1 MDEKYLVIEIQ
12 KNEGVISNIT
22 TAYNT
27 LAEAQ
32 HQFYIIAAAAVISNV
47 ERHSVVLL
55 NQDGLLIERKTFTHL
70 VDTIEE

>member
-1 MDEKYLVIEIQ
+1 MDERYLVIEIQ

-32 HQFYIIAAAAVISNV
+32 HQFYIIAAAAVISSV
-47 ERHSVVLL
+47 EKHSVVLL
-55 NQDGLLIERKTFTHL
+55 DEDGILIERKMFVH
-70 VDTIEE
+70 VANAIEE